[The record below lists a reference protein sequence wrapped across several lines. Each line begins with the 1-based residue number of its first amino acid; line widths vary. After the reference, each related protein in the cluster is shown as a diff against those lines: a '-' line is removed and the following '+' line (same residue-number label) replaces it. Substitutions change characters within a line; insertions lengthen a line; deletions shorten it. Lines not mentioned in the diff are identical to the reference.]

1 MLEGLQLMAG
11 RGYYYRPGPP
21 KMRKRRDFDIFD
33 ELVSKEDTHI
43 TPNDVYRGCIVFD
56 IDSTL
61 YGTTDGAVRV
71 MNEAGTIFCANK
83 NTHRVLRKHS

>member
-1 MLEGLQLMAG
+1 
-11 RGYYYRPGPP
+11 
-21 KMRKRRDFDIFD
+21 MRKRRDFDIFD
-33 ELVSKEDTHI
+33 ELVDLGNSHKI

-56 IDSTL
+56 VDSTL

-71 MNEAGTIFCANK
+71 MNEAGTIFAANK